1 MINDKRD
8 AIAIDVGT
16 NDTLNQVNHEDIA
29 HSIMNIGLD
38 CKNNGLNEVFIL
50 VKKTPYLAAIMYRVN
65 AMPRDLSG
73 KNGFSFICNMLLQLI
88 IYKKMV
94 FTCRTEKH
102 IVRNLF

>member
-1 MINDKRD
+1 MKCLYRI
-8 AIAIDVGT
+8 VY
-16 NDTLNQVNHEDIA
+16 
-29 HSIMNIGLD
+29 IG
-38 CKNNGLNEVFIL
+38 
-50 VKKTPYLAAIMYRVN
+50 KKTPYLAAIMYRVN